1 MSRVEPLQFI
11 GPNPPYTAWSE
22 QASKNQNK
30 LPVGADHASSS
41 TEGRR
46 PSLNLS
52 SSQSHSMNT
61 NSVEEDI
68 VNFYTDRSFAVRFGS
83 WIKSPSGSQNI
94 DRCCIRTV
102 EDRYLCTPFQ
112 AAVIQYQFHQR
123 FDLLDMLLDAG
134 ADINA
139 VEMTTGCT
147 AIVIAS
153 RAKVG
158 DPKLIHYLLE
168 CGANPL
174 IADHQGLNALSSA
187 RSYKV
192 FPLFV
197 PYYQDAAVLDMMMLK
212 KRRENFAKTAYTSF
226 ARSRRMSMHGQLYS
240 SSMSSRIRFGP
251 DAEFQPPSENRSKR
265 SWVSLIPVEPIRVV
279 FLQIIA
285 MFANKAATTKQKKY
299 RSDYKFIKES
309 SVVLKHPDI
318 AEPIEINVQST
329 QKFSKREERRLLHS
343 TQTCD
348 IRVLGR
354 QVHFAV
360 EVDHRTFV
368 VQHKFEPRIK
378 DTIVSLME
386 KLGLEDEDNFV
397 PFLSLLLSY
406 VDVNYSRK
414 TDLTRFDVILPLILR
429 NDMVK
434 GPPLRYHWFP
444 GVVRAWLWNPGER
457 ERVFDW
463 MSWHLKL

>member
-1 MSRVEPLQFI
+1 MSRVKPLEFT

-22 QASKNQNK
+22 QASKHQDK
-30 LPVGADHASSS
+30 LSIVLPADSNNEAESPDK
-41 TEGRR
+41 
-46 PSLNLS
+46 PSGEPS
-52 SSQSHSMNT
+52 FSQSSCM
-61 NSVEEDI
+61 SVEEDI
-68 VNFYTDRSFAVRFGS
+68 VNFYTDRSAAVRFGT
-83 WIKSPSGSQNI
+83 WIKSPRGKLYI

-123 FDLLDMLLDAG
+123 FELLDLLLDAD
-134 ADINA
+134 ANINS
-139 VEMTTGCT
+139 VEVTTGCT
-147 AIVIAS
+147 AIVMAS

-174 IADHQGLNALSSA
+174 IADHQGLNALSCA
-187 RSYKV
+187 RSYKI

-197 PYYQDAAVLDMMMLK
+197 PYYQDAAVLDLMMLRNRK
-212 KRRENFAKTAYTSF
+212 ENFAKTAYTSF
-226 ARSRRMSMHGQLYS
+226 ARSRRMSLRGPFVPTSTSHKQL
-240 SSMSSRIRFGP
+240 GL
-251 DAEFQPPSENRSKR
+251 DVEFQPPSGNRSKR
-265 SWVSLIPVEPIRVV
+265 SWVSLIPVEPVRAIFSHLV
-279 FLQIIA
+279 A
-285 MFANKAATTKQKKY
+285 MFDNKTATTKQKKY

-309 SVVLKHPDI
+309 SISLKHPDI
-318 AEPIEINVQST
+318 DDPIEINVQST

-354 QVHFAV
+354 EVHFAV

-368 VQHKFEPRIK
+368 VQHKFEPRVK
-378 DTIVSLME
+378 TTIESLMAQ
-386 KLGLEDEDNFV
+386 LGLDDEDDFV
-397 PFLSLLLSY
+397 PFLSFLLSY

-444 GVVRAWLWNPGER
+444 GVVRSWLWNPGER

-463 MSWHLKL
+463 MSWHRKL